1 MSLFSPTARLRGGGL
16 CGTCLAALLPALLA
30 LALLAPHALAQD
42 EAGTVGMAIAGVDLR
57 LGGTFQPRASYGFAS
72 NTDDADEDLARVGFG
87 LRRARLRATASFG
100 PDFGVYYDVDLATG
114 DLRSV
119 DLHAFWQ
126 ATPRLR
132 LRAGYLVGAQ
142 PYAYALTSHTRL
154 DAVDR
159 AAISERWAGGT
170 IGSSGRDFGFDV
182 RYETDDFTL
191 DVFLHNG
198 DGSFARDRGNFRES
212 VSGLSA
218 TRGVDTDGLAVGG
231 FANYE
236 PAGLPGVEVGAFAGY
251 NGSENPLTAPAGR
264 EEGRSYVSY
273 AGHLYWG
280 ANPGSQ
286 PFRLKG
292 DIIGIRY
299 EELPGKGANPL
310 VEAQHSLGYS
320 VFAAARAFDHGEVFA
335 RGEQYHP
342 LLDGGVN
349 DDVGADTYF
358 TAGASY
364 SLSAR
369 RGLPYRQERMT
380 VAYTSG
386 LPDAPG
392 RADQHLV
399 VIQLQF
405 VF

>member
-1 MSLFSPTARLRGGGL
+1 M
-16 CGTCLAALLPALLA
+16 CGAVLAAQLVLLV
-30 LALLAPHALAQD
+30 LAPRAYAQ
-42 EAGTVGMAIAGVDLR
+42 EEPGSVAMAIAGVDLR
-57 LGGTFQPRASYGFAS
+57 FGGTFQPRASYGFA
-72 NTDDADEDLARVGFG
+72 TGADDADDDLDRVGFG
-87 LRRARLRATASFG
+87 LRRARLRATATFG
-100 PDFGVYYDVDLATG
+100 PGFGVYYDVDLATG

-132 LRAGYLVGAQ
+132 LRAGYLAGAQ
-142 PYAYALTSHTRL
+142 PYAYTFTSHTRL

-159 AAISERWAGGT
+159 AAISERWANGT

-182 RYETDDFTL
+182 RYETDALTL

-218 TRGVDTDGLAVGG
+218 TRGVDTDGLALGGFVNYKPAGLSGVEVGG
-231 FANYE
+231 FA
-236 PAGLPGVEVGAFAGY
+236 GF
-251 NGSENPLTAPAGR
+251 NGSENPLTAPDGS

-280 ANPGSQ
+280 ATPGSQ

-292 DIIGIRY
+292 DVIGIMY
-299 EELPGKGANPL
+299 EELPGEGTTPTF
-310 VEAQHSLGYS
+310 EAQHSLGYS
-320 VFAAARAFDHGEVFA
+320 VFAAARAFAHGEVFA
-335 RGEQYHP
+335 RGEQYLP
-342 LLDGGVN
+342 FLDGGVN

-369 RGLPYRQERMT
+369 RGLPYRQERVT
-380 VAYTSG
+380 VAYANG
-386 LPDAPG
+386 LPDAPAL
-392 RADQHLV
+392 ADQHLV
-399 VIQLQF
+399 VVQLQF